1 MKRLGMLLA
10 ASVVGFMATAA
21 YAGDACDINGDG
33 TCNAADEAA
42 IMDAQGTQEGDAGFI
57 AAADLDGD
65 GVISLNDVSLYLDA
79 SGN

>member
-1 MKRLGMLLA
+1 MKRLGILLA
-10 ASVVGFMATAA
+10 AAVVGLMATTA

-42 IMDAQGTQEGDAGFI
+42 IMGAQGTQEGDVGFI

-65 GVISLNDVSLYLDA
+65 GVISLNDVSLYLD
-79 SGN
+79 SRGS